1 MAKKKFALSL
11 RQTLKFKMMRKLFLL
26 FATCAIGAMS
36 ATAQLQDRVTNAASN
51 RAFMEGTTEKVS
63 APGSSTYKTTAPTPR
78 NYDHQGYVESI
89 SSPMLGSS
97 LPIWQDSSIRVNYSS
112 GLGSINF
119 TSVCQVIVP
128 FDNLWNEWTNPNFLG
143 QTAITATNSY
153 TVDSVSLAALYFIGS
168 KGLASTVDTL
178 EISLA
183 YQAPSAFYFWRK
195 ATSAWAA
202 PYLPATKD
210 TLKWISPYNV
220 DSVRKIAKSFPF
232 AGTSFYSWKQPLT
245 ASMRTATSVTSFSN
259 FAFKVPATFTVPAGN
274 ALIVT
279 YTFRTG
285 GTWIKNSDTVTE
297 RHNFRAGFAYNGTSS
312 ASTPMKYAWYDG
324 DRSGSS
330 VMFSTDTNFYAPTL
344 VIGAV
349 NNPAAWYAQ
358 YLLSTVTLSCAS
370 CDVVKKPIGGNIKES
385 SLFADVKA
393 FPNPA
398 NAELNIPFTV
408 NEKSTVTVSI
418 TNMVGQVIATQ
429 NIEANANQAATA
441 TFNTSNLA
449 SGIYLYTLKADG
461 QQVTN
466 RFSVAH

>member
-1 MAKKKFALSL
+1 MK
-11 RQTLKFKMMRKLFLL
+11 KLFLL
-26 FATCAIGAMS
+26 SATCAISAMS
-36 ATAQLQDRVTNAASN
+36 ATAQLQDRIVSSASN
-51 RAFMEGTTEKVS
+51 RAIMEGKTEKVAAS
-63 APGSSTYKTTAPTPR
+63 GSSTFKTTATTPR

-97 LPIWQDSSIRVNYSS
+97 IPIWQDSSIRVNYTS

-128 FDNLWNEWTNPNFLG
+128 FDNLWNDAANPSFAG
-143 QTAITATNSY
+143 KAAITATNSY
-153 TVDSVSLAALYFIGS
+153 TVDSVSLAALYFIGT
-168 KGLASTVDTL
+168 KGSAATVDTL

-183 YQAPSAFYFWRK
+183 YQSPAVYYYWRK

-202 PYLPATKD
+202 SYLPTGQD
-210 TLKWISPYNV
+210 TLKWISPINV
-220 DSVRKIAKSFPF
+220 DSVRKIAKSYPYT
-232 AGTSFYSWKQPLT
+232 GTTFYSWKQPLT
-245 ASMRTATSVTSFSN
+245 AAMRTATSVTTFSN
-259 FAFKVPATFTVPAGN
+259 FAFKVPSTFTVPAGN

-285 GTWIKNSDTVTE
+285 GTWVKNSDTITE
-297 RHNFRAGFAYNGTSS
+297 RHNFRPGFAGSGTST
-312 ASTPMKYAWYDG
+312 ASTPMKYSWYDG

-330 VMFSTDTNFYAPTL
+330 IMFSTDTNFYSPTL
-344 VIGAV
+344 VIGAT
-349 NNPAAWYAQ
+349 NNPAAWFNQ
-358 YLLSTVTLSCAS
+358 YLLSTVTLSCSS
-370 CDVVKKPIGGNIKES
+370 CGLVGGTGGNINES
-385 SLFADVKA
+385 SLFSDVKA

-408 NEKSTVTVSI
+408 KEKSNVTVSI

-429 NIEANANQAATA
+429 NVEANAGQATTA

-449 SGIYLYTLKADG
+449 SGVYLYTLKADG

-466 RFSVAH
+466 RFAVAH